1 MKPDYILLLTTLR
14 TERSLAVDVVT
25 AIINDLI
32 ETQRQLSEVEY
43 ALRPF
48 ALGDFDEADL
58 EWAKELMKGRV

>member
-1 MKPDYILLLTTLR
+1 MNPDYILLLTTLR
-14 TERSLAVDVVT
+14 SERSLAIDVVT

-32 ETQRQLSEVEY
+32 ETQRQLTEVEY

-48 ALGDFDEADL
+48 ALNNFDEADI